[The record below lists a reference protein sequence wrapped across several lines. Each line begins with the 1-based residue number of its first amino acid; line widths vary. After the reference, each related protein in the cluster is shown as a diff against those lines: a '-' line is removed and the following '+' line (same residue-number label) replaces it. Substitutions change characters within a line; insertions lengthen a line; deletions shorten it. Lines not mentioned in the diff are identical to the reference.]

1 MTQSGTWGP
10 RSLTIG
16 HYAGFLEGGIYYT
29 MGQVTGQALETGDV
43 ALELV
48 FHVNAHPLLHIAR
61 EGWESTASWYLCQ
74 YVLLEASFGLLSVY
88 PMFSP
93 LRAELCEAGSRQQ
106 SSYWCSPTYTRT
118 WWLWVSGGIA
128 PETCLQ
134 DSSQVG

>member
-29 MGQVTGQALETGDV
+29 MGQVTGQALETDGDV

-74 YVLLEASFGLLSVY
+74 YVLLEASFRLLSVY

-106 SSYWCSPTYTRT
+106 TKFLLVFSNLHPNLVALGQRWNCPRDM
-118 WWLWVSGGIA
+118 
-128 PETCLQ
+128 PPRQ
-134 DSSQVG
+134 